1 MSGGGWDG
9 GSDPVQ
15 RWLRIVSVLVFLG
28 LTVYLLSDRAA
39 GVNVIPAVGIV
50 VGTLLILLGYERLI
64 RLPGVGRRKDD
75 E

>member
-1 MSGGGWDG
+1 
-9 GSDPVQ
+9 
-15 RWLRIVSVLVFLG
+15 VSVLVFLG